1 MDLRESEPSPEAEDR
16 TKNLPPIRLQ
26 DIGIPKLLLVVA
38 AGVALLVLS
47 VPSGWLGHSSDS
59 VTKQS
64 SSFTDTSAVS
74 DSTASA
80 MELYTDKK
88 EKQLEK
94 ILAKVQGIG
103 KVEVMITL
111 DSAQEENKLQ
121 GSSKVQKVE
130 GVLVVAEGAGSAQ
143 INAEIIQAVQALFSL
158 ESHKIRVMKME

>member
-1 MDLRESEPSPEAEDR
+1 MDLREPEPSPEAEDR

-47 VPSGWLGHSSDS
+47 VPSGWLGHSDS
-59 VTKQS
+59 ETKQS